1 MINNKDG
8 PPRKAL
14 WAYAYDIVPAQAEDG
29 LDTIQKLLD
38 EEHGAA
44 LRGKRTWAGRIVFDH
59 QMTHILI
66 VSDDPQQGR
75 EVNRKLE
82 AEMMALE
89 MGFALTVPLSV
100 PDDRPP
106 PLHVDG
112 PSSTTSEAR
121 PRVPGKNP
129 RRRPLE

>member
-1 MINNKDG
+1 MLNNKHG

-29 LDTIQKLLD
+29 LDTIQRLLD
-38 EEHGAA
+38 EEHDDA
-44 LRGKRTWAGRIVFDH
+44 LRGKRTWAGRIVFDP

-82 AEMMALE
+82 AEMMTLK

-106 PLHVDG
+106 PPHAGD
-112 PSSTTSEAR
+112 PSSTTSTTR

-129 RRRPLE
+129 RRGPLE